1 MSGVGAAYI
10 TKQPRNQNQD
20 IHNSF
25 SLMGNEHH
33 LRTWIFK
40 EGTCECTGSYYTTL
54 TDTRLL
60 LRFEDSTCCKCCSS
74 EANHHD
80 ASIFLRDIAE
90 MRESTQ
96 GRDSCAHSCGKCC
109 GCCGCC
115 CNTPKYMEL
124 RGTFGS
130 EILHVSKEDMPK
142 AQVEIPAAIG
152 NHKLVSQY

>member
-1 MSGVGAAYI
+1 MASVGAAYI
-10 TKQPRNQNQD
+10 TKQPRNQD

-33 LRTWIFK
+33 LRTWTFK
-40 EGTCECTGSYYTTL
+40 EGTCGCTGSYYITL

-60 LRFEDSTCCKCCSS
+60 LRFEDTTCCRCCCS
-74 EANHHD
+74 EASHHD

-90 MRESTQ
+90 MRESSE
-96 GRDSCAHSCGKCC
+96 GRDCCAHSCG

-115 CNTPKYMEL
+115 CHRPKYMEL

-142 AQVEIPAAIG
+142 AQIEIPAAIG